1 MKSQAEKLIIL
12 ARVVQCFRLMG
23 GALPLAINMQ
33 RALNLTEAQRYIIDV
48 EVARIGFI
56 VFSMFLSSLVYVS
69 IYRSICHSLC
79 L

>member
-1 MKSQAEKLIIL
+1 MESQVRKIHNF

-56 VFSMFLSSLVYVS
+56 VFSMR
-69 IYRSICHSLC
+69 I
-79 L
+79 